1 MYILKKHNTR
11 RKIMMRTLDDIFN
24 YYKKVYIPRD
34 HPNYEEVKLLLTQQ
48 LKDEINDT
56 LITRP
61 ASKA

>member
-1 MYILKKHNTR
+1 
-11 RKIMMRTLDDIFN
+11 MMRTLDDIFN